1 MLTRIRDNLAIVAVL
16 AACIFAAYAYI
27 SNLQADIIAEQNKNL
42 IDRNT
47 TLLAANENQS
57 LAIKGLM
64 EQRIIDEQVVDSLNK
79 QRELLN
85 NRTLGIR
92 NQLREIA
99 KNDEHIQ
106 KLLSMEL
113 PNDIIRL
120 LEHGAKDGYSY
131 GVKEGLP
138 ASEPK
143 ATLSNTFT
151 KPRNPKH
158 EEPDN

>member
-27 SNLQADIIAEQNKNL
+27 SNLQADIIVQQNKNL
-42 IDRNT
+42 IERNT
-47 TLLAANENQS
+47 TLITANENQS

-113 PNDIIRL
+113 PSDIIRL
-120 LEHGAKDGYSY
+120 LEHGAADGYSY
-131 GVKEGLP
+131 GAEKGVP
-138 ASEPK
+138 ASK
-143 ATLSNTFT
+143 SKTTLSNTFT
-151 KPRNPKH
+151 RPRDPKQ